1 MRPPRRHPL
10 PAAHDQSPPPGVS
23 RGTAA
28 PPDRS
33 GRVSRR
39 QRRRMRSRFAE
50 TERDRLIAAL
60 LPDVA
65 FDGWSR
71 HTLRMAARRA
81 DIPVG
86 EALALFPRGAPD
98 MVAAFSRWADRQML
112 DRLETTPIEPVSL
125 SRRIALALRL
135 RFELLLPW
143 REPVRRGMTIL
154 ALPQNAALG
163 LRLLY
168 ETVDG
173 TWYAVGDT
181 ATDFSFYTKRASLA
195 AIYAAAMLFW
205 FDDRS
210 PGCIETDAFVERRLA
225 DLHRLTELRERF
237 EAAAERLPNPL
248 RVFRPVR

>member
-1 MRPPRRHPL
+1 MKSPL
-10 PAAHDQSPPPGVS
+10 ADS
-23 RGTAA
+23 
-28 PPDRS
+28 
-33 GRVSRR
+33 
-39 QRRRMRSRFAE
+39 
-50 TERDRLIAAL
+50 ERDRLVAAM

-71 HTLRMAARRA
+71 HALRLAADR
-81 DIPVG
+81 IGMPVG
-86 EALALFPRGAPD
+86 EAMALFPRGAPD

-135 RFELLLPW
+135 RFDLLLPW
-143 REPVRRGMTIL
+143 REAVRRGMAVL
-154 ALPQNAALG
+154 AMPQNAALG

-205 FDDRS
+205 LDDRS

-225 DLHRLTELRERF
+225 DLHGLTELRQRF
-237 EAAAERLPNPL
+237 EAAAEHLPNPL
-248 RVFRPVR
+248 RLLRPTR

>member
-1 MRPPRRHPL
+1 MKSPL
-10 PAAHDQSPPPGVS
+10 ADS
-23 RGTAA
+23 
-28 PPDRS
+28 
-33 GRVSRR
+33 
-39 QRRRMRSRFAE
+39 
-50 TERDRLIAAL
+50 ERDRLIAAM

-71 HTLRMAARRA
+71 HALRLAAGR
-81 DIPVG
+81 IGMPVG
-86 EALALFPRGAPD
+86 EAMALFPRGAPD
-98 MVAAFSRWADRQML
+98 MISAFSRWADRQML
-112 DRLETTPIEPVSL
+112 DRLEALPAEPVSL

-135 RFELLLPW
+135 RFELLLPC
-143 REPVRRGMTIL
+143 REAVRRGMAVL
-154 ALPQNAALG
+154 AMPQNTALG

-205 FDDRS
+205 LDDRS
-210 PGCIETDAFVERRLA
+210 PGCVETDTFVDRRLA
-225 DLHRLTELRERF
+225 DLHRLTELRQRF

-248 RVFRPVR
+248 RLLRPTR

>member
-1 MRPPRRHPL
+1 MRPSRRHSLSVGDDPS
-10 PAAHDQSPPPGVS
+10 SPSGLY
-23 RGTAA
+23 RGIAA
-28 PPDRS
+28 PPDRRRGIPCRERS
-33 GRVSRR
+33 GMKSPLAD
-39 QRRRMRSRFAE
+39 S
-50 TERDRLIAAL
+50 ERDRLIAAI

-71 HTLRMAARRA
+71 HAWRLAAGR
-81 DIPVG
+81 IGMPVG
-86 EALALFPRGAPD
+86 EAMALFPRGAPD
-98 MVAAFSRWADRQML
+98 VIAAFSRWADRQML
-112 DRLETTPIEPVSL
+112 DRLEALPAEPVSL

-143 REPVRRGMTIL
+143 REAVRRRMAVL
-154 ALPQNAALG
+154 AMPQNAALG
-163 LRLLY
+163 LRVLY

-205 FDDRS
+205 LDDRS
-210 PGCIETDAFVERRLA
+210 PGCVETDAFIDRRLA
-225 DLHRLTELRERF
+225 DLHRLTELRQRF

-248 RVFRPVR
+248 RLLRPTR

>member
-1 MRPPRRHPL
+1 MKSL
-10 PAAHDQSPPPGVS
+10 LADA
-23 RGTAA
+23 
-28 PPDRS
+28 
-33 GRVSRR
+33 
-39 QRRRMRSRFAE
+39 
-50 TERDRLIAAL
+50 ERDRLIAAI
-60 LPDVA
+60 LPDVP
-65 FDGWSR
+65 FDGWSQ
-71 HTLRMAARRA
+71 HALRVAAER
-81 DIPVG
+81 IGVPVA
-86 EALALFPRGAPD
+86 EARALFPRGAID

-125 SRRIALALRL
+125 SRRIALAMRL

-143 REPVRRGMTIL
+143 REAVRRGMAVL

-205 FDDRS
+205 LDDRS
-210 PGCIETDAFVERRLA
+210 PGCIETDAFVDRRLA
-225 DLHRLTELRERF
+225 DLHRLTEFRQRL
-237 EAAAERLPNPL
+237 EAAAVRLPNPL
-248 RVFRPVR
+248 RLLRPTR

>member
-1 MRPPRRHPL
+1 MKSPL
-10 PAAHDQSPPPGVS
+10 ADS
-23 RGTAA
+23 
-28 PPDRS
+28 
-33 GRVSRR
+33 
-39 QRRRMRSRFAE
+39 
-50 TERDRLIAAL
+50 ERDRLIAAT

-71 HTLRMAARRA
+71 HALRLAAGRVG
-81 DIPVG
+81 IPVG
-86 EALALFPRGAPD
+86 EAMALFPRGAPD

-112 DRLETTPIEPVSL
+112 DRLEALPAEPVSL
-125 SRRIALALRL
+125 SKRIAFALRL

-143 REPVRRGMTIL
+143 REAVRRGMAVL
-154 ALPQNAALG
+154 ATPQNAALG

-205 FDDRS
+205 LDDRS
-210 PGCIETDAFVERRLA
+210 PGGVETDAFVERRLA
-225 DLHRLTELRERF
+225 DLHRLTELRQRLET
-237 EAAAERLPNPL
+237 AAERLPNPL
-248 RVFRPVR
+248 RLLHPTR

>member
-1 MRPPRRHPL
+1 MRSSRRHPL
-10 PAAHDQSPPPGVS
+10 PAAHDRSSPPGLS
-23 RGTAA
+23 RGIAA
-28 PPDRS
+28 PSDRS
-33 GRVSRR
+33 GSVSRR
-39 QRRRMRSRFAE
+39 RRGRMRSPFADS
-50 TERDRLIAAL
+50 ERDRLIAAL

-71 HTLRMAARRA
+71 HSLRMAARRA
-81 DIPVG
+81 GVPIS
-86 EALALFPRGAPD
+86 EAMALFPRGAPD

-112 DRLETTPIEPVSL
+112 DQLETTPIEPVSL

-143 REPVRRGMTIL
+143 REAVRRGMAIL

-181 ATDFSFYTKRASLA
+181 ATDFSFY
-195 AIYAAAMLFW
+195 
-205 FDDRS
+205 
-210 PGCIETDAFVERRLA
+210 
-225 DLHRLTELRERF
+225 
-237 EAAAERLPNPL
+237 
-248 RVFRPVR
+248 